1 MALDLGRGTFVFFI
15 YTFPGHNSYYY
26 THVSAILGW
35 FKIGIFRRRLWTL
48 LSFSVSITFQI
59 SCNWRTLKMET
70 RDWLIEKRHAI
81 RENSE
86 PWSVQEVLVGG
97 RIVRVD
103 KFVYPAP
110 PRGLPCRFH
119 SPWCKRQNSIR
130 LLELISKAFFNK
142 FSSPFFSY

>member
-1 MALDLGRGTFVFFI
+1 
-15 YTFPGHNSYYY
+15 
-26 THVSAILGW
+26 
-35 FKIGIFRRRLWTL
+35 
-48 LSFSVSITFQI
+48 
-59 SCNWRTLKMET
+59 MET

-110 PRGLPCRFH
+110 PRGLPAGF
-119 SPWCKRQNSIR
+119 IR
-130 LLELISKAFFNK
+130 LGVNVKTLSGFLNWFRKH
-142 FSSPFFSY
+142 FSTNFHRPFFPINLL